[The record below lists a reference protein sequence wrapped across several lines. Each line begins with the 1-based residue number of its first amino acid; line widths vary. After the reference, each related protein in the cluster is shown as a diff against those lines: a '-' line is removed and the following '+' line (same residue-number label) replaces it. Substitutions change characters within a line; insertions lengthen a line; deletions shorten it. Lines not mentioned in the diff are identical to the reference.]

1 MLVSITV
8 ASLHGQACRGHGAAM
23 FASRRAGRATFWYL
37 AADRLVAAVISRTPD
52 EPLLEA
58 CAASYAQRGPSS
70 LFAPGI
76 VELAWLLRAERF
88 AHIAALAAP
97 FCAIDP
103 VDAGGARRGSDVAA
117 GNAEPA
123 MVADGFGG
131 AEVASARK
139 PGADERVAKIRGVQP
154 ASPGA
159 GYSGLQVRAQ
169 LRAVSQ
175 AQALFRR
182 ARLRLLALDCEA
194 CALVTLADTLGT
206 ASPPLWPE
214 AFSSTASGVQA
225 TAAHAT
231 AAHATASQPS
241 PQPLAAVSV
250 SPEAERAA
258 HALGDDLAVP
268 VGLALAWFG
277 APRAR

>member
-1 MLVSITV
+1 
-8 ASLHGQACRGHGAAM
+8 M

-37 AADRLVAAVISRTPD
+37 AADRLVAAVIARTSD

-58 CAASYAQRGPSS
+58 CAASYAQRGPAC

-76 VELAWLLRAERF
+76 VELAWLLGAEQF
-88 AHIAALAAP
+88 GHVAALAAP
-97 FCAIDP
+97 FCTIDAP
-103 VDAGGARRGSDVAA
+103 GNNGAGSGTNLTPSCG
-117 GNAEPA
+117 EPI
-123 MVADGFGG
+123 VADGFGG
-131 AEVASARK
+131 AGAAANAPNAQERVATIRGIHRGSGNPASAR
-139 PGADERVAKIRGVQP
+139 
-154 ASPGA
+154 
-159 GYSGLQVRAQ
+159 YTGLRVRAQ
-169 LRAVSQ
+169 LQAVSR
-175 AQALFRR
+175 AQGLFRR

-206 ASPPLWPE
+206 SSPALWPD
-214 AFSSTASGVQA
+214 AIVSSLGATAGATAALGAQA
-225 TAAHAT
+225 TAAAV
-231 AAHATASQPS
+231 S